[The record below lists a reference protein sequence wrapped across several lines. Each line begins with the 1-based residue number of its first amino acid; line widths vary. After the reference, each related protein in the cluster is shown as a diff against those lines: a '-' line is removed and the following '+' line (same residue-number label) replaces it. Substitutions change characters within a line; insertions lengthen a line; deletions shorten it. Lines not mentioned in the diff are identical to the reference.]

1 MKLRLTERDDDIA
14 SKVRYVRQED
24 ERATDAD
31 NAHEAEDR
39 DAHDERERDL
49 PRAVG
54 AAQGAP
60 VPVKYGRDVYYEH
73 NRA

>member
-1 MKLRLTERDDDIA
+1 MKLKLTQRDDDVP

-24 ERATDAD
+24 ECATDAD

-49 PRAVG
+49 TRAVG

-60 VPVKYGRDVYYEH
+60 VPVKYGRDVYYEN